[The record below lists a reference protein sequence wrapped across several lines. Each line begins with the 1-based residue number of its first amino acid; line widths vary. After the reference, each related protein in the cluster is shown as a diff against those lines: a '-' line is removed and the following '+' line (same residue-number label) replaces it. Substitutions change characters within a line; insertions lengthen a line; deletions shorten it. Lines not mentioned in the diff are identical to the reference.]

1 MQDTYDKCEASFHH
15 CSTAVKFATKLNV
28 NTRMK
33 TFAAIWINDKS
44 ILDKQRFTDKTVIE
58 ISKVSFMLIR

>member
-33 TFAAIWINDKS
+33 TFAAS

-58 ISKVSFMLIR
+58 ISKVSRIMLIR